1 VRALL
6 LGRGPTG
13 GTSTPAKRAGRQSPH
28 GPPAAACESEWSE
41 RLIAILGGLGAAAS
55 WAVTSL
61 TAARASRLIGSPA
74 TLAWVML
81 TGLLVVGPV
90 VLAEGKPSGLDAGA
104 AGWLAVAGAG
114 NVGGL
119 LLVYSGMRIGKVGIV
134 APISSSEGAVA
145 ALIAVAA
152 GERLGAGTAVALA
165 VVAAGVVL
173 AARSS
178 SAVEEGGHDDP
189 RAALF
194 ALAAA
199 GAFGSSLYATGRAS
213 LDLPIAWAVLPPR
226 LFGVVLVTVPLA
238 LAGRLRV
245 SRAALPYVV
254 GSGLAEVTGFV
265 SYSLG
270 ARHGIAVTAVLASQF
285 AAIAAVAAAFLFRE
299 RLGRTGVVGVVV
311 IAAGVAAV
319 SALRA

>member
-1 VRALL
+1 M
-6 LGRGPTG
+6 
-13 GTSTPAKRAGRQSPH
+13 
-28 GPPAAACESEWSE
+28 
-41 RLIAILGGLGAAAS
+41 IAILGGLGAAAS
-55 WAVTSL
+55 WAITSL
-61 TAARASRLIGSPA
+61 TATRASRLIGPPA

-104 AGWLAVAGAG
+104 AGWLAIAGGG
-114 NVGGL
+114 NLAGL
-119 LLVYSGMRIGKVGIV
+119 LLIYSGVRIGKVGIV
-134 APISSSEGAVA
+134 APVSSSEGAVA

-152 GERLGAGTAVALA
+152 GERLGAGTGVALV

-173 AARSS
+173 AARSA
-178 SAVEEGGHDDP
+178 AVAEEAERDGPVAEGAEHDDP
-189 RAALF
+189 RAVLF

-213 LDLPIAWAVLPPR
+213 AELPIAWAVLPPR
-226 LFGVVLVTVPLA
+226 LFGVALVTLPLL
-238 LAGRLRV
+238 LAGRLRL

-254 GSGLAEVTGFV
+254 GSGLAEVAGFA
-265 SYSLG
+265 SYSVG
-270 ARHGIAVTAVLASQF
+270 ARHGIAITAVLASQF
-285 AAIAAVAAAFLFRE
+285 AAVAAIAAAFMFGE